1 MSESKSLLAIANEVN
16 SLETM
21 LLESQGE
28 ITEEIEKFLSVKETH
43 LPDKVDSYYFIME
56 GMKSKEAL
64 YKAQADKYA
73 SAAKSFRNA
82 QETLKERLKLAM
94 AEMSLDEIKGHA
106 WRFKLSASKP
116 SLVVENEA
124 EIPKE
129 YFVQTIITSLEKD
142 RLLEDL
148 KIGQVPGAKLEPS
161 LSLRSYVM
169 TPKTSK
175 KAVKDE

>member
-64 YKAQADKYA
+64 YKAQADRYA
-73 SAAKSFRNA
+73 VAAKSFKNA

-116 SLVVENEA
+116 SLVIEDQSL
-124 EIPKE
+124 IPDA
-129 YFVQTIITSLEKD
+129 YFVLETTRVLEKD

-148 KIGQVPGAKLEPS
+148 KIGQVAGAKLEPS
-161 LSLRSYVM
+161 SSLRSYVM
-169 TPKTSK
+169 TPKVAK
-175 KAVKDE
+175 KGAKDE